1 MGRPK
6 KTPKDVKTVSLY
18 ISHDS
23 WDKFKKMANN
33 LQMSRSG
40 LIEFI
45 VDREIPISDYKLRN
59 EEKNK
64 A

>member
-6 KTPKDVKTVSLY
+6 KTPEDVKTVSLY